1 MLGIGQLLF
10 NLLLKLLNLL
20 LKLLLL
26 LKNLLN
32 SLLQL
37 LLLIVGRGLLG
48 EDGLLKLLKSEKLSL
63 EEKQNQ
69 FLREFFSLILPLTLP
84 TYKSWISIEQ
94 ILMYREY
101 QM

>member
-1 MLGIGQLLF
+1 MLGVGQLLL

-48 EDGLLKLLKSEKLSL
+48 KDGLLKLLKSEKLSM
-63 EEKQNQ
+63 EEK
-69 FLREFFSLILPLTLP
+69 
-84 TYKSWISIEQ
+84 
-94 ILMYREY
+94 
-101 QM
+101 